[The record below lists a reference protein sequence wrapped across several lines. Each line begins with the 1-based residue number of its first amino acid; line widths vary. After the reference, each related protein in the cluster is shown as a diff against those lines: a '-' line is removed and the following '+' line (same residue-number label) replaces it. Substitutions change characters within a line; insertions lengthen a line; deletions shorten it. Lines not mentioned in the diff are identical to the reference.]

1 MLEKLTKESF
11 DLHLGSSFRLHAEE
25 LIVEVRL
32 VECRGLSVTHGKR
45 EPFSIVFRA
54 PMETGLP
61 QNTYRLEHDE
71 MGSLDLFIVPIG
83 PDSEGMRYE
92 AVFT

>member
-1 MLEKLTKESF
+1 MLEKLTKKSF
-11 DLHLGSSFRLHAEE
+11 DPHLGSSFRLHAEDSAVE
-25 LIVEVRL
+25 LRL
-32 VECRGLSVTHGKR
+32 VECRGLSGARGRR

-54 PMETGLP
+54 PMDTRLP

-71 MGSLDLFIVPIG
+71 MGSLDLFMVPIG

>member
-1 MLEKLTKESF
+1 MLENLTKESF
-11 DLHLGSSFRLHAEE
+11 DSHLGSSFRLHAEDS
-25 LIVEVRL
+25 IVEVRL
-32 VECRGLSVTHGKR
+32 VECRSLSETDRKR